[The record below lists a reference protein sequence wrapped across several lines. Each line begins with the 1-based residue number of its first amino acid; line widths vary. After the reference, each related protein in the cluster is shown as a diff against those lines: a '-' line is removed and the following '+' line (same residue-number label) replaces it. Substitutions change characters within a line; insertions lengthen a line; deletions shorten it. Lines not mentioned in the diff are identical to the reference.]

1 MARRNTQTIA
11 NRAASMTSEEWS
23 IQGLS
28 TIPDRE
34 LRQLYTQQRDIER
47 KRMATLEK
55 SFPDAGVLK
64 RFDLAP
70 KLSEIKSK
78 DQLVKEL
85 SDMHRFL
92 SMKTSTASG
101 QRAIERRFRKNM
113 EDIAGHKLT
122 KQEADQMGRLM
133 DKISAAVKDKAFKY
147 TAVMD
152 MLQAAKEKGIKN
164 PDKFFKD
171 MDFWSKNIDKLNQIN
186 TITTPTGRVSQSAAS
201 YRRAINF
208 YNKLEKFAGD

>member
-186 TITTPTGRVSQSAAS
+186 TITTPTGRVSQSAAA

>member
-1 MARRNTQTIA
+1 MARRNTQAIA

-186 TITTPTGRVSQSAAS
+186 TITTPTGRVSQSAAA